1 MIKPL
6 LTEPEASAELEDS
19 AWWYESQ
26 RPGFGERFFAA
37 VDACTERIL
46 RFPRSGALFPHTPPE
61 LEIRRVPVKRFPYY
75 VVYFETAEAIRIL
88 AIAHHRRRPGYWLA
102 RVER

>member
-1 MIKPL
+1 VIKPL

-26 RPGFGERFFAA
+26 QPGLGVKFLAA
-37 VDACTERIL
+37 VDASTERIS
-46 RFPRSGALFPHTPPE
+46 RFPRSGALFPQTPPA
-61 LEIRRVPVKRFPYY
+61 LEVRRVSVKRFPYH

-88 AIAHHRRRPGYWLA
+88 AIAHHRRKPGYWLA